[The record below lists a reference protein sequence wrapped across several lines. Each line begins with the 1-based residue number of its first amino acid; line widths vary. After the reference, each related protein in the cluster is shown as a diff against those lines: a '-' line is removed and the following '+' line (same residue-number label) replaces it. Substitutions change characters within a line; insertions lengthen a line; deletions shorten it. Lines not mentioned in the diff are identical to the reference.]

1 MGKKKSLTKAQ
12 NRLYKCIKKDN
23 DWDWVYLMTLEK
35 EKLINMANY
44 FSKSRLVVGWENDV
58 KWINYC
64 IKLINIIIEDDFPD
78 NKVGVHKINFKNVK
92 RFYNRHELTNNDME
106 DSYIKNMIYTLK
118 AENLYYEIRKNYTR
132 NWWD

>member
-1 MGKKKSLTKAQ
+1 MGKRKSLTKAQ

-23 DWDWVYLMTLEK
+23 DWDWIYLMVLER
-35 EKLINMANY
+35 EKLKNMAEY

-64 IKLINIIIEDDFPD
+64 IKLIDIIIDDDFPLHNSED
-78 NKVGVHKINFKNVK
+78 KYVNFRNIK
-92 RFYNRHELTNNDME
+92 RFYWRNELSDYDMK
-106 DSYIKNMIYTLK
+106 SRYIKDIVYTLK

>member
-64 IKLINIIIEDDFPD
+64 IKLINIIIEDDFPY
-78 NKVGVHKINFKNVK
+78 NKVDAHKINFKNVK

>member
-64 IKLINIIIEDDFPD
+64 IKLINIIIEDDFPVRNNED
-78 NKVGVHKINFKNVK
+78 KYVNLRNVK
-92 RFYNRHELTNNDME
+92 RFYNCHKLTSNDME

-132 NWWD
+132 KWWD

>member
-64 IKLINIIIEDDFPD
+64 IKLINIIIEDDFPVRNNED
-78 NKVGVHKINFKNVK
+78 KYVNLRNVK
-92 RFYNRHELTNNDME
+92 RFYNCHELTNNDME

-132 NWWD
+132 KWWD